1 MPKGNVV
8 IGKTTVAMVA
18 LPVVVL
24 LLSASFCSHAAD
36 LFVAPTAGTNG
47 DGSVNNP
54 WSLETVLYTNAPV
67 NPGDTVWLRGGVYVP
82 SQSNY
87 PAFESY
93 LHGTT
98 NAPIMVRPYPGEHVI
113 LREHPQYV
121 GTDDQTILYVYGS
134 NTWFWDL
141 EVASLSTTRV
151 VDVAGPDPS
160 PSQLPLPSGVQVRG
174 GNIKLIDLTIH
185 DTRGGLGLWQ
195 EAVNCEVSGCVIYN
209 NGWKELNGGGHGH
222 GAYCQNSNGVMRLS
236 NNIIFNQFA
245 NGVQGYT
252 LDSQVR
258 NLVLDGNAIFGNARI
273 ANYPQNDTGEQL
285 VFGGSAR
292 IENLSVLNN
301 CLFQSLS
308 MNGVTI
314 RSDYGGTA
322 NSNVVFA
329 GNYVA
334 GGSGGGN
341 FQVSSTHYDSVI
353 FTNNTLYS
361 TNGNLLAIQPMP
373 GDTIDHNTY
382 YGNGG
387 QNFSDSNWVDFA
399 GWKAATGF
407 DSNSSYSTSGVPTN
421 RVFVN
426 PDAYEPRRANVIV
439 YNWSGA
445 DNVAVDVSSVL
456 SSGDVY
462 EVRNAQDYFAP
473 PVLTGTYTGASLSL
487 PMTNLTVASPNGWTN
502 TAAVPMT
509 GKQFNAFVLIGTATG
524 LARSF
529 PLNPYVPVLD
539 GQWQGTKFAS
549 DGNCYFA
556 SSTHD
561 NKHGAAFFR
570 YQPDT
575 QTLTLLTN
583 DITLVC
589 GEDPTVTPPQG
600 KIHSDILE
608 HNGWLYFATH
618 LGNYWLDAE
627 TNYTG
632 AHVVGYELST
642 GHFRDFGVIRSNYT
656 IYAGI
661 GVDPVRDKL
670 IIYTTRDWTTPTSSY
685 VYRIDI
691 GTGTNELLGS
701 VPGIAAFWLFVDNRG
716 DCWISP
722 QGDNGSLL
730 RVDSATGLIDR
741 WANVLPSNDVSGDRF
756 WAWAQPLSDGDRCV
770 FRLQD
775 GNDLYLFDANAFEDN
790 QSNGFSIV
798 QDIGPYGLGM
808 ALGQDRV
815 FYVQRAN
822 RQEGQQGYQDFH
834 LLSVSLESNVT
845 PAIVDHGLIT
855 DQSGR
860 LAWRIPGLAA
870 DASNRVYMVGDWWLL
885 PGEQGSATGTLRHV
899 DGPGTNYTAEVRGEF
914 FAVAALSIPS
924 PPPPP
929 PPSSSNYPQTVSNNN
944 PIAYWR
950 LNEATGATVAAD
962 LVGPH
967 NGTIG
972 AGATPGVGGP
982 QSPLFSGFE
991 TNNTA
996 MQLNS
1001 STANSYLTVPSLNLN
1016 TNTVTITGWI
1026 NPASAQGGWAG
1037 IVFCRGGSTVAGL
1050 HFGPGTIL
1058 NELRYTWNNDGAT
1071 FSWSTGLSVPTNQW
1085 AFVALV
1091 VTPTNATIYLGTN
1104 GTLNGSTQ
1112 TINLPS
1118 QAFDASSYIGY
1129 DSSSGGRPFNGKVD
1143 EIAVY
1148 NRSLTQAQI
1157 QQLYASASTAP
1168 PPPTRFQTW
1177 QLLYFGCTNC
1187 PQAAATADPDG
1198 DGQNNSAEF
1207 VAGTNPTDG
1216 TSAFR
1221 IISATRQDD
1230 DIMVTWQTGG
1240 GRTNALQ
1247 VAAGDAGGGYL
1258 TNFSDLS
1265 GPIIV
1270 YGNGDTTTSYV
1281 DFGAVTNFSTRYYR
1295 VRMVP

>member
-1 MPKGNVV
+1 MIVKKRVPVAVAAFRVV
-8 IGKTTVAMVA
+8 AV
-18 LPVVVL
+18 
-24 LLSASFCSHAAD
+24 LLSASLCSYAAD
-36 LFVAPTAGTNG
+36 FFVAPTAGTNG
-47 DGSVNNP
+47 DGSVSNP
-54 WSLETVLYTNAPV
+54 WSLETVLQPGAPV
-67 NPGDTVWLRGGVYVP
+67 NPGDTVWLRAGVYVP

-93 LHGTT
+93 LGGAT
-98 NAPIMVRPYPGEHVI
+98 NAPIMVRPYPGEHVV

-121 GTDDQTILYVYGS
+121 GPDDQTILYVYGS

-151 VDVAGPDPS
+151 VNVAGPDPS

-174 GNIKLIDLTIH
+174 ANIKLINLIVH

-195 EAVNCEVSGCVIYN
+195 EAVNCEAFGCIIYN
-209 NGWKELNGGGHGH
+209 NGWKELTGGGHGH

-236 NNIIFNQFA
+236 DNIIFNQFA

-252 LDSQVR
+252 VNSQVR
-258 NLVLDGNAIFGNARI
+258 NLVLERNTVFGNARM

-285 VFGGSAR
+285 VFGGNAR
-292 IENLSVLNN
+292 IENLSILNN
-301 CLFQSLS
+301 RIFQSLS

-314 RSDYGGTA
+314 RTDYGGAA
-322 NSNVVFA
+322 NSNAVFG

-341 FQVSSTHYDSVI
+341 FQVTSTDYDSLI

-361 TNGNLLAIQPMP
+361 TNGSLLAVQAAPA
-373 GDTIDHNTY
+373 DAIDHNAY

-387 QNFSDSNWVDFA
+387 QSFSYGSWADFA
-399 GWKAATGF
+399 GWRAATGF
-407 DSNSSYSTSGVPTN
+407 DSNSSYFASITPTN
-421 RVFVN
+421 QVFVDPN
-426 PDAYEPRRANVIV
+426 AYESRRANVV
-439 YNWSGA
+439 VFNWSGA

-473 PVLTGTYTGASLSL
+473 PVLTGMYTGASLSL
-487 PMTNLTVASPNGWTN
+487 PMTNLTVAIPNGWTN
-502 TAAVPMT
+502 TAAVPTT
-509 GKQFNAFVLIGTATG
+509 GKQFNVFVLIGTATG
-524 LARSF
+524 MAQSF
-529 PLNPYVPVLD
+529 PLNPYVQVLD
-539 GQWQGTKFAS
+539 GQWQGTRVAS

-561 NKHGAAFFR
+561 NMHGAAFFR
-570 YQPDT
+570 YQPAIGV
-575 QTLTLLTN
+575 LTLLTN
-583 DITLVC
+583 DITRVC

-608 HNGWLYFATH
+608 HDGWLYFATH
-618 LGNYWLDAE
+618 LGNYWPEAE
-627 TNYTG
+627 AAYTG

-661 GVDPVRDKL
+661 GLDPVRNKL
-670 IIYTTRDWTTPTSSY
+670 IVYTTQDWLPPPTSY

-691 GTGTNELLGS
+691 ATGTKELLGA
-701 VPGIAAFWLFVDNRG
+701 VPGIAAFWFFVDNRG

-730 RVDSATGLIDR
+730 RVNSATGFIDR
-741 WANVLPSNDVSGDRF
+741 WPNVLPSNDVSGDRF
-756 WAWAQPLSDGDRCV
+756 WAWAEPLPDGDRCV
-770 FRLQD
+770 FRLQE
-775 GNDLYLFDANAFEDN
+775 GNDLYIFDANAFEDDP
-790 QSNGFSIV
+790 SNGFSIV
-798 QDIGPYGLGM
+798 QNIGPYGLGM

-815 FYVQRAN
+815 FYVQRDN

-834 LLSVSLESNVT
+834 LLSVSLETNGT
-845 PAIVDHGLIT
+845 PAIADHGLIT

-860 LAWRIPGLAA
+860 LAWRIAGMAA
-870 DASNRVYMVGDWWLL
+870 DSSNRVYMVGDWWLL
-885 PGEQGSATGTLRHV
+885 PGEQGSPTGTLRHV

-914 FAVAALSIPS
+914 FAVAALSIPP

-944 PIAYWR
+944 PVAYWR
-950 LNEATGATVAAD
+950 LNERSGATIAAD
-962 LVGPH
+962 LMGVH

-972 AGATPGVGGP
+972 ANATPGIGGP
-982 QSPLFSGFE
+982 QSPLFPGFE

-1001 STANSYLTVPSLNLN
+1001 SLANSYLTMPALNLN

-1026 NPASAQGGWAG
+1026 NPASAQVGWAG
-1037 IVFCRGGSTVAGL
+1037 IAFCRGGSTVAGL

-1058 NELRYTWNNDGAT
+1058 NELRYTWNNDGTT
-1071 FSWSTGLSVPTNQW
+1071 FNRSTGLSVPTNQW
-1085 AFVALV
+1085 SFVALS

-1104 GTLNGSTQ
+1104 GTLNMSTQ
-1112 TINLPS
+1112 TISLPN
-1118 QAFDASSYIGY
+1118 QAFDSSLYLGY
-1129 DSSSGGRPFNGKVD
+1129 DPSSGGRPFNGKVD

-1148 NRSLTQAQI
+1148 NHSLTPAQI
-1157 QQLYASASTAP
+1157 QQLYTSALTAP
-1168 PPPTRFQTW
+1168 PTPFQTW

-1187 PQAAATADPDG
+1187 PQAAANADPDG
-1198 DGQNNSAEF
+1198 DGQNNSTEF
-1207 VAGTNPTDG
+1207 AAGTNPTDG
-1216 TSAFR
+1216 NSTFR
-1221 IISATRQDD
+1221 IISAAREGN
-1230 DIMVTWQTGG
+1230 DIEVAWQTAG

-1247 VAAGDAGGGYL
+1247 ATAGDANGGYL
-1258 TNFSDLS
+1258 TNFSDVS

-1270 YGNGDTTTSYV
+1270 YGSGDTTTSYV
-1281 DFGAVTNFSTRYYR
+1281 DSGAVTNFSTRYYR
-1295 VRMVP
+1295 VRTVP